1 MKYIGKKDENVEYR
15 KRPGAYAIIVNKNDD
30 KIGIVKVITDEGVEN
45 FYLGGGIEEGETKLE
60 ALKREMIE
68 EAGYTIKNIKELE
81 EVGSYIFAE
90 DHGYIEV
97 IASVYIAEF
106 DKKVAEPIEKDHNV
120 IWVKP
125 EEYINKMF
133 REWQRYI
140 MKKFIEKR
148 EVIRNENN
156 TSITINKKKRTNG
169 FIEN

>member
-1 MKYIGKKDENVEYR
+1 MGDENMKYVGQKDENVEYR
-15 KRPGAYAIIVNKNDD
+15 KRPGAYAIIVNKEDD
-30 KIGIVKVITDEGVEN
+30 KIGIVKTVTDEGIEN

-68 EAGYTIKNIKELE
+68 EAGYTIKNIEEFE
-81 EVGSYIFAE
+81 EVGEFIFAE
-90 DHGYIEV
+90 EKGYIEV

-106 DKKVAEPIEKDHNV
+106 DQKIAEPIEKDHNV

-125 EEYINKMF
+125 EEYVDKMF

-148 EVIRNENN
+148 
-156 TSITINKKKRTNG
+156 
-169 FIEN
+169 

>member
-1 MKYIGKKDENVEYR
+1 MKYVGRKDENVEYR
-15 KRPGAYAIIVNKNDD
+15 KRPGAYAIIVNKDDD
-30 KIGIVKVITDEGVEN
+30 KIGIVKVITDEGIEN

-125 EEYINKMF
+125 EEYVDKMF
-133 REWQRYI
+133 REWQTYI
-140 MKKFIEKR
+140 MEKFIEKR
-148 EVIRNENN
+148 KV
-156 TSITINKKKRTNG
+156 
-169 FIEN
+169 

>member
-1 MKYIGKKDENVEYR
+1 MMGDENMKYIGKKDENVEYR

-125 EEYINKMF
+125 EEYVDKMF
-133 REWQRYI
+133 REWQIYI
-140 MKKFIEKR
+140 MEKFIEKR
-148 EVIRNENN
+148 KV
-156 TSITINKKKRTNG
+156 
-169 FIEN
+169 

>member
-45 FYLGGGIEEGETKLE
+45 FYLGGGIEEGDTKLE

-125 EEYINKMF
+125 EEYVDKMF
-133 REWQRYI
+133 REWQTYI
-140 MKKFIEKR
+140 MEKFIEKR
-148 EVIRNENN
+148 KV
-156 TSITINKKKRTNG
+156 
-169 FIEN
+169 

>member
-125 EEYINKMF
+125 EEYVDKMF

-140 MKKFIEKR
+140 MEKFIEKR
-148 EVIRNENN
+148 EVLIV
-156 TSITINKKKRTNG
+156 
-169 FIEN
+169 

>member
-1 MKYIGKKDENVEYR
+1 MGDENMKYVGRKDENVEYR
-15 KRPGAYAIIVNKNDD
+15 KRPGAYAIIVNKDDD

-125 EEYINKMF
+125 EEYVDKMF
-133 REWQRYI
+133 REWQTYI
-140 MKKFIEKR
+140 MEKFIEKR
-148 EVIRNENN
+148 KV
-156 TSITINKKKRTNG
+156 
-169 FIEN
+169 